1 MLKADALVR
10 WFFGFFLFCSI
21 LCELLWLGLAMAQFA
36 VTSALICIVLSAF
49 MIGLGLG
56 SWAAGRYALG
66 SVWPLAEPASLR
78 CGELLIGVTAL
89 SDSAELLKDE
99 CCSSDWKPAI
109 RSRSRLTPFSLA
121 CGSDSP

>member
-56 SWAAGRYALG
+56 SWAAGRYMRSG
-66 SVWPLAEPASLR
+66 RSGRWPSLR
-78 CGELLIGVTAL
+78 LYAVVN
-89 SDSAELLKDE
+89 
-99 CCSSDWKPAI
+99 
-109 RSRSRLTPFSLA
+109 F
-121 CGSDSP
+121 